1 MDLTDLQAI
10 RRDKAD
16 ALRGLGRDP
25 YAIRSA
31 RTHAAAGAAE
41 RFTALEAT
49 AEPGIQGVE
58 DEEPVTVA
66 GRIVSRRDMGKTVF
80 AHLEDG
86 SGRIQLYLRANDL
99 GQEELDRFVALV
111 DLGDVVQATGTLFRT
126 RTGEISLRATELAV
140 LTKALNAPPADWY
153 GVQDIELRYR
163 QRYVDLIASQDV
175 RRVFETRS
183 RLVAAIRRFLDGEDF
198 LEVETPTLQPLY
210 GGAAAKPFTTFH
222 NGLGQTFYLR
232 IADELYLKRLIVG
245 GFERVYEICKDF
257 RNEGFD
263 RNHSPE
269 FTMLEWYEAYGDYHT
284 VADRLERLLNAVARH
299 VLGGP
304 TFTYQGHAID
314 LTPPWP
320 RRTLRE
326 AIREHSGID
335 YREFPPL
342 DQNSDEYRYSV
353 ERPAEPL
360 LTAAR
365 AAGADIE
372 TGAVWPRIVD
382 ELLKQFVRPHLIRPT
397 LLVDYPVELSPLAK
411 RKPDDPTHVERFQLY
426 VGGGEYANAFTE
438 LNDPLDQL
446 ARFQAQQVDRE
457 AGDQDAMP
465 IDLDYVAAL
474 MYGMPPTGGIGIGI
488 DRLTMLFTDQ
498 STIRDV
504 ILFPAMRSLPP
515 ADASA
520 DALSPRINAD
530 ASTDAPEPARR
541 LPNAA
546 EQGVGEIGDVEG
558 E

>member
-1 MDLTDLQAI
+1 MAAPWMDDTSMDLSDLQAV

-16 ALRGLGRDP
+16 ALRGLGLDP
-25 YAIRSA
+25 YATRSG
-31 RTHAAAGAAE
+31 RTHATAEASE
-41 RFTALEAT
+41 RFTTLEAA
-49 AEPGIQGVE
+49 AEAGAQGVE
-58 DEEPVTVA
+58 DAEPITLA

-86 SGRIQLYLRANDL
+86 SGRLQLYLRANDL
-99 GQEELDRFVALV
+99 GQEHLDRFVSLV
-111 DLGDVVQATGTLFRT
+111 DLGDIVQATGTLFRT
-126 RTGEISLRATELAV
+126 RTGEISLRVTAFDV
-140 LTKALNAPPADWY
+140 LTKALSAPPEKWH
-153 GVQDIELRYR
+153 GVQDVELRYR
-163 QRYVDLIASQDV
+163 QRYVDLIASQEV

-183 RLVAAIRRFLDGEDF
+183 RLVAAIRNFLDDEAF
-198 LEVETPTLQPLY
+198 LEVETPVLQPLY

-222 NGLGQTFYLR
+222 NSLGQTFYLR

-245 GFERVYEICKDF
+245 GFERVYEISKDF

-284 VADRLERLLNAVARH
+284 VAGRLERLLNAVAQR

-304 TFTYQGHAID
+304 TFAYQGQEID

-320 RRTLRE
+320 RQTLRE
-326 AIREHSGID
+326 AILERSGID
-335 YREFPPL
+335 YVAHP
-342 DQNSDEYRYSV
+342 DQPD
-353 ERPAEPL
+353 L
-360 LTAAR
+360 LEVAR
-365 AAGADIE
+365 AAGADVE
-372 TGAVWPRIVD
+372 TGTVWPRIVD
-382 ELLKQFVRPHLIRPT
+382 ELLKQFVRPKLIQPT

-446 ARFQAQQVDRE
+446 ARFQAQQRDRE

-465 IDLDYVAAL
+465 IDLDYVNAL
-474 MYGMPPTGGIGIGI
+474 TYGMPPTGGIGIGI

-504 ILFPAMRSLPP
+504 ILFPAMRALRPQEATSAAGTP
-515 ADASA
+515 A
-520 DALSPRINAD
+520 
-530 ASTDAPEPARR
+530 EPTTT
-541 LPNAA
+541 P
-546 EQGVGEIGDVEG
+546 VP
-558 E
+558 